1 MQAIRKAT
9 VIGAGVMGAG
19 IAAQFANAGIPVL
32 LLDIVP
38 GASSNPGVA
47 NRNALAEAAIA
58 KMLKT
63 EPAAFM
69 SPRAAKLVTAGNIDD
84 HLAQAAES
92 DWIIEAVVER
102 LDIKQALYRKI
113 DAVRRPGTAVS
124 SNTST
129 IPLAQLTQGLSDAFK
144 RDFLITHF
152 FNPPR
157 YMRLLE
163 IVTGPNSDAQLA
175 ETLSHFA
182 DVVLGKSVVRC
193 KDSPGFI
200 ANRLGVYWL
209 QVGVIEAMDLGLT
222 VEEADAVIG
231 KPMGIPNTGVFGL
244 IDLVG
249 LDLMPHIN
257 ASLAKSLPPSDAF
270 HAANRDL
277 PLIKKMIADGNTGR
291 KGKGGFYRLNRAGG
305 GKIKEAIDLG
315 TGVYRPERKVEPP
328 KVALNDLRAL
338 LSSPTKAGQYAWRV
352 LGQTLSY
359 AATLVPEAAD
369 SIDAIDEAMRL
380 GYNWQWGP
388 FELIDKLG
396 AGWLAEK
403 LQRDGMPVPA
413 LLSTAAAMREAAPG
427 AATSARGAGKT
438 FYRLQKGHQ
447 QYLGTDGAYH
457 DLNRPAGVLMLEDVK
472 RLSKAVLKNSSA
484 AVWDIG
490 DGVLCFEF
498 TSKSNSLDDQIIELL
513 GKTILLVKRNLTK
526 QKYRALV
533 IYNEGRNFSVG
544 ANLGLAIFAANI
556 AAWGELEK
564 MIAAGQQTYKALK
577 YAPFPVVSAPAG
589 MALGGGC
596 EILLHSD
603 AIQAHAESY
612 IGLVECGVGVVPGW
626 GGCKEMLWRW
636 STPGALPRGPMPAP
650 TKVFETISTATVSKS
665 AAEAKELKF
674 MRAEDGITMNRYRLL
689 ADAKALALK
698 LAVNYVP
705 PTPIELKLPG
715 VAGKLAFTMAAES
728 FHQRGLATDHDLV
741 VSTALAE
748 VLSGGDADLIDPLN
762 EDQLLS
768 LERGA
773 FMRLMKTAGTLARI
787 EHVLVTGKPLRN

>member
-1 MQAIRKAT
+1 MQPIRKAT

-19 IAAQFANAGIPVL
+19 IAAQFANAGVPVL

-38 GASSNPGVA
+38 DGAA
-47 NRNALAEAAIA
+47 NRNVLAEGAIT

-63 EPAAFM
+63 EPAPFM

-84 HLAQAAES
+84 HLAQIAES

-102 LDIKQALYRKI
+102 LDVKQALYKKI

-129 IPLAQLTQGLSDAFK
+129 IPLALLTRGLSDGFT

-163 IVTGPNSDAQLA
+163 IVTGPNTDPPLA
-175 ETLSHFA
+175 EAVGHFA
-182 DVVLGKSVVRC
+182 DLVLGKSIVRC

-209 QVGVIEAMDLGLT
+209 QVGVVEAIALGLT

-231 KPMGIPNTGVFGL
+231 KPMGIPKTGVFGL

-257 ASLAKSLPPSDAF
+257 ASLAKSLPPNDPF
-270 HAANRDL
+270 HAANHDL
-277 PLIKKMIADGNTGR
+277 PLIRKMIADGYIGR

-305 GKIKEAIDLG
+305 GKLKEAIDLAS
-315 TGVYRPERKVEPP
+315 GVYRAEQRRELSELAGASK
-328 KVALNDLRAL
+328 DLRAL
-338 LSSPTKAGQYAWRV
+338 LSSPGRIGKYAWRV
-352 LGQTLSY
+352 LGQTLAY
-359 AATLVPEAAD
+359 AASLVPEAAD
-369 SIDAIDEAMRL
+369 DIHAIDEAMRL

-396 AGWLAEK
+396 AGWLVEK
-403 LQRDGMPVPA
+403 LEKDGLPVPA
-413 LLSTAAAMREAAPG
+413 LLRAAKD
-427 AATSARGAGKT
+427 KT
-438 FYRLQKGHQ
+438 FYRLQDGRR
-447 QYLGTDGAYH
+447 QYLGTDGAYYDMH
-457 DLNRPAGVLMLEDVK
+457 RPHGVLMLEDVK
-472 RLSKAVLKNSSA
+472 RVSTPVLKNGSA

-498 TSKSNSLDDQIIELL
+498 TSKSNSLDDQIIALL
-513 GKTILLVKRNLTK
+513 GKTIPLVKE
-526 QKYRALV
+526 KYKALV

-544 ANLGLAIFAANI
+544 ANLGLVIFAANI
-556 AAWGELEK
+556 AAWSEIDKL
-564 MIAAGQQTYKALK
+564 IAAGQQTYKALK
-577 YAPFPVVSAPAG
+577 YAPFPVISAPSG

-603 AIQAHAESY
+603 AVQAHAESY

-626 GGCKEMLWRW
+626 GGCKEMLSRW
-636 STPGALPRGPMPAP
+636 SISGLLPRGPMPAP
-650 TKVFETISTATVSKS
+650 TKVFETVSTATVSKS
-665 AAEAKELKF
+665 AAEAKELLF
-674 MRAEDGITMNRYRLL
+674 LRAGDGITMNRYRLL
-689 ADAKALALK
+689 ADAKARALK
-698 LAVNYVP
+698 LAVDYAP
-705 PTPIELKLPG
+705 PQPVDLKLPG
-715 VAGKLAFTMAAES
+715 ASGKLAFTMAAEG
-728 FHQRGLATDHDLV
+728 FHHRGIATDHDMV
-741 VSTALAE
+741 VADALAD
-748 VLSGGDADLIDPLN
+748 VLSGGTADLIDVVN
-762 EDQLLS
+762 EDQLLT
-768 LERGA
+768 LERAA
-773 FMRLMKTAGTLARI
+773 FMRLLKTAGTLARI
-787 EHVLVTGKPLRN
+787 EHLLVTGKPLRN